1 MKEEN
6 LLDFEDLLLKVKEI
20 FISHPEVLEKY
31 SQKYRYILVDEFQ
44 DTNLIQYQIVR
55 MLAEKSRNL
64 FVVGD
69 DDQSIYSF
77 RGTNYEN
84 MNLFKKDFPEHK
96 LFHLTQN
103 YRSTQTILDGC
114 NRLIA
119 NNKNRE
125 QKELFSEIPGEPEDV
140 KIYQAY
146 NEKLEV
152 DYILNEIFSL
162 KLKGAEYSQMAVLYR
177 NSVLMRNLELGL
189 IQMGLPYQ
197 VYGGIS
203 YLRRR
208 EIKDVIA
215 YFKLMLDHDD
225 VHSFRRIVNVPSR
238 LLGEQTVKKVLEIKD
253 KYRMDLFSAIDACKT
268 LLTPKRYKALQ
279 DFKT

>member
-84 MNLFKKDFPEHK
+84 MNLFK
-96 LFHLTQN
+96 
-103 YRSTQTILDGC
+103 R
-114 NRLIA
+114 
-119 NNKNRE
+119 
-125 QKELFSEIPGEPEDV
+125 
-140 KIYQAY
+140 
-146 NEKLEV
+146 
-152 DYILNEIFSL
+152 IF
-162 KLKGAEYSQMAVLYR
+162 R
-177 NSVLMRNLELGL
+177 NTSSS
-189 IQMGLPYQ
+189 I
-197 VYGGIS
+197 
-203 YLRRR
+203 
-208 EIKDVIA
+208 
-215 YFKLMLDHDD
+215 
-225 VHSFRRIVNVPSR
+225 
-238 LLGEQTVKKVLEIKD
+238 
-253 KYRMDLFSAIDACKT
+253 
-268 LLTPKRYKALQ
+268 
-279 DFKT
+279 